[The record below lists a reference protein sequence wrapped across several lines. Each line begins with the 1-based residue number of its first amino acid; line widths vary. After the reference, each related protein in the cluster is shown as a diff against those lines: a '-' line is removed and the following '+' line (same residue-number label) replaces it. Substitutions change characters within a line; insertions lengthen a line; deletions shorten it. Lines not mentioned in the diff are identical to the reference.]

1 MSSFVCWISSSSQ
14 ENYDIC
20 KETQQWG
27 IGKNS
32 GVANSHVAKVKK
44 GDKLYIWVGGK
55 GYIGVA
61 ESTVDAPIPVTD
73 AVDVPWEGEYSFL
86 LPWRLIKELDEPIY
100 LKFLRNEGQI
110 QETTGIS
117 QGVTISGFFEV
128 TEAQAA
134 ELKKIF
140 FPLETNLLIPKLKKE
155 KRSTEIN
162 RASESQISSIIK
174 GWIFTQKGFRELDEE
189 ILNLNRN
196 ETKGFQSMAICHYL
210 GLKEEFKGIFE
221 DLEIEKA
228 IELLEKDS
236 QDFTKIIYYLK
247 LEDEKKILLVP
258 DSYVYPHN
266 KKGKGAGESKLYIGN
281 QNNET
286 HQFWGNLN
294 DVVEIEIDKKSL
306 LKYYF
311 DIENEF
317 KFPTQDYRDQNKMIS
332 SFKECFIDIN
342 NLENEISIKFTIFSG
357 PKDAERVY
365 LKTSDDRSKMINTII
380 RKVSLHPYTNL
391 QFIKIMKNK
400 FFLDLKNINDPKN
413 ETDSILN
420 EVDSSIDNDV
430 VEINKLPIISER
442 IYFTYVTDP
451 ELVQQIKSMYSQCQF
466 CNYKFEDYF
475 NSNGDIKQYSEA
487 AHIKPKSKGGLD
499 NLNNI
504 LCLCANC
511 HSLFDLGTLYI
522 DNEYVVRKSKILLN
536 KSRYEESY
544 FNELKLNGDHE
555 LDISNIKF
563 HRKLTNN

>member
-1 MSSFVCWISSSSQ
+1 MSSFVCWVSSSSQ

-32 GVANSHVAKVKK
+32 GVANSHVSKVKK

-55 GYIGVA
+55 GYVGVA

-128 TEAQAA
+128 TEAQAT
-134 ELKKIF
+134 ELEKIF
-140 FPLETNLLIPKLKKE
+140 FPLETNLLIPELKKE

-162 RASESQISSIIK
+162 RTSETQISSIIK

-189 ILNLNRN
+189 ILNLNSN

-221 DLEIEKA
+221 DLEIDKA

-236 QDFTKIIYYLK
+236 QDFTKIISYLK
-247 LEDEKKILLVP
+247 LEDEKKVLLVP

-281 QNNET
+281 QNNDTYE
-286 HQFWGNLN
+286 FWGNLN
-294 DVVEIEIDKKSL
+294 DEVEIEIDKKSL

-365 LKTSDDRSKMINTII
+365 LKTADERSKIINTLI
-380 RKVSLHPYTNL
+380 RKVSLHPFTNL
-391 QFIKIMKNK
+391 RFIKIMKNK
-400 FFLDLKNINDPKN
+400 YVLKLKHIKKIENEIEDSVTPINIQGFVNTHK
-413 ETDSILN
+413 
-420 EVDSSIDNDV
+420 
-430 VEINKLPIISER
+430 SE
-442 IYFTYVTDP
+442 YDTYVTDKKLRD
-451 ELVQQIKSMYSQCQF
+451 LVLSIHNYKCQF
-466 CNYKFEDYF
+466 CKNKYEYI
-475 NSNGDIKQYSEA
+475 NTSLERVGYAEG
-487 AHIKPKSKGGLD
+487 AHIKAKNPTIGGEDKLD
-499 NLNNI
+499 NL
-504 LCLCANC
+504 LCLCPTC
-511 HSLFDLGTLYI
+511 HKLFDLGALWMDDELTVRDVDGGIVYQLTEI
-522 DNEYVVRKSKILLN
+522 DEHPI
-536 KSRYEESY
+536 
-544 FNELKLNGDHE
+544 
-555 LDISNIKF
+555 NIENIRF
-563 HRKLTNN
+563 HRNHFKERRNLI